1 MKITSKYTVALQLLL
16 ICNHYNEEKITSGF
30 ISRKIGADPVII
42 RQVMIDLKRENY
54 IESKPGP
61 GGTTLKKELS
71 NISLYEIY
79 NCVTD
84 DDDDILKFYTL
95 PSESTSFEKQL
106 QSITITNF
114 SQYILSFYEELK
126 KHTLQELYDQICITL

>member
-16 ICNHYNEEKITSGF
+16 ICNHYSEEKITSGF

-84 DDDDILKFYTL
+84 DDDNILISNNLVYK
-95 PSESTSFEKQL
+95 KQ
-106 QSITITNF
+106 IKNYEHCVNF
-114 SQYILSFYEELK
+114 RYCWYIGSSAY
-126 KHTLQELYDQICITL
+126 